1 MELLDIQI
9 DLFHFKG
16 LLDSIGTENQ
26 ENTHEQLSG
35 RLLYYIS
42 KYKNSPS
49 VTMQKANL
57 MLSHVERLFKLM
69 IVYKPEEFMECLLN
83 TNAGNELRKKGI
95 GAVLERK
102 FATLI
107 PLDKL
112 YLLYL
117 EYYCRELVIQG
128 NLSESV
134 RSDTEKVLRT
144 VDEIREAERIY
155 AEQMPV
161 DTLLLKVFDKMFEG
175 KIKLETS
182 ERIDLLAGRGR
193 LSLTVVPQSENNN
206 KQLAQMKIA
215 CKPISEGV
223 AHLSKIGVYDNLGVD
238 AVAKNERYMVARK
251 IPFAVNEKSYLIG
264 DTKRNMLMSLSYRD
278 LTTLWPSVR
287 YFIVSQYAHT
297 GEDEQQFKNRKDFCH
312 ALAQED
318 CLSPLGGPVSMEV
331 SI

>member
-1 MELLDIQI
+1 
-9 DLFHFKG
+9 
-16 LLDSIGTENQ
+16 
-26 ENTHEQLSG
+26 
-35 RLLYYIS
+35 
-42 KYKNSPS
+42 
-49 VTMQKANL
+49 
-57 MLSHVERLFKLM
+57 
-69 IVYKPEEFMECLLN
+69 
-83 TNAGNELRKKGI
+83 
-95 GAVLERK
+95 
-102 FATLI
+102 
-107 PLDKL
+107 
-112 YLLYL
+112 
-117 EYYCRELVIQG
+117 
-128 NLSESV
+128 
-134 RSDTEKVLRT
+134 
-144 VDEIREAERIY
+144 
-155 AEQMPV
+155 MPV
-161 DTLLLKVFDKMFEG
+161 DTLMLKLFDKMFEG

>member
-1 MELLDIQI
+1 
-9 DLFHFKG
+9 
-16 LLDSIGTENQ
+16 
-26 ENTHEQLSG
+26 
-35 RLLYYIS
+35 
-42 KYKNSPS
+42 
-49 VTMQKANL
+49 

-223 AHLSKIGVYDNLGVD
+223 AHLSKIGVYDNLGVA
-238 AVAKNERYMVARK
+238 AVAKALVPNP
-251 IPFAVNEKSYLIG
+251 ISSTCSGSLPVNW
-264 DTKRNMLMSLSYRD
+264 
-278 LTTLWPSVR
+278 LTTCAASPPPIPSITAIR
-287 YFIVSQYAHT
+287 IIFSSLTSYI
-297 GEDEQQFKNRKDFCH
+297 
-312 ALAQED
+312 
-318 CLSPLGGPVSMEV
+318 CLIL
-331 SI
+331 

>member
-49 VTMQKANL
+49 VTMQQANL

-238 AVAKNERYMVARK
+238 AVAKNER
-251 IPFAVNEKSYLIG
+251 
-264 DTKRNMLMSLSYRD
+264 NMLMSLSYRD